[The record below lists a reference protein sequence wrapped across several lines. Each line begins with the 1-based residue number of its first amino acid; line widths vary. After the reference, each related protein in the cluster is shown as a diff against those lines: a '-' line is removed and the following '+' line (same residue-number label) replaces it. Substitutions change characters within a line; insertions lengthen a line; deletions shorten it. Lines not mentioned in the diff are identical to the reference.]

1 MCRFLKKKKK
11 NVSIS
16 SIVNCLDEKKKKSN
30 ATNSQT
36 EGDRLKRPRAIAQ
49 ARYIYESFLSIYF
62 ELRLLGICGNNKVL
76 ETMLDHA
83 RRRFF
88 PPNLMT

>member
-1 MCRFLKKKKK
+1 MKGRGRPQKKKKK
-11 NVSIS
+11 
-16 SIVNCLDEKKKKSN
+16 KKRN

-76 ETMLDHA
+76 ETMLDRA

-88 PPNLMT
+88 PPNRMT

>member
-1 MCRFLKKKKK
+1 M
-11 NVSIS
+11 
-16 SIVNCLDEKKKKSN
+16 DEKKKKKKRN